1 MLSQLLA
8 PIRHG
13 AESGVILNVSTDAIQ
28 NLLLRQVDVDYH
40 TQRLL
45 DVPRTINENFDA
57 VALRILAVEAD
68 SDAVGDGDKFADV
81 RFLLQ
86 RVVNRPQFGNA
97 LRTEGD
103 LVDHIE
109 GQRSGASFHQ
119 DDLVV
124 FFGIAGE
131 EGQPLGAQ
139 QTLIGDWKTKDAGIE
154 ILCFVQIGDKKSN
167 VAELKGWRH
176 GTNFSRCVL

>member
-1 MLSQLLA
+1 MTVTRSQTKTTPLH
-8 PIRHG
+8 P
-13 AESGVILNVSTDAIQ
+13 
-28 NLLLRQVDVDYH
+28 
-40 TQRLL
+40 
-45 DVPRTINENFDA
+45 
-57 VALRILAVEAD
+57 
-68 SDAVGDGDKFADV
+68 
-81 RFLLQ
+81 
-86 RVVNRPQFGNA
+86 
-97 LRTEGD
+97 GD
-103 LVDHIE
+103 LIDHIE

-154 ILCFVQIGDKKSN
+154 ILRFVQIRDKKSN

-176 GTNFSRCVL
+176 GTDFSRGAL